1 MYCVAGLITII
12 CCFASTNCFYFYCK
26 YFCILGSSSC
36 SDLILRDIV
45 YDSKELKLD
54 LQWLYLP
61 AWTDSNYTHFNITVT
76 SCIKG
81 DMALQ
86 VLKIPLN
93 YSAISLDNIT
103 ETTKIAISICS
114 MTPLYD
120 RCTNKCNVSSV
131 FVNSFLGTDNAI
143 KYTLQINET
152 LFLASSIDYYED
164 ISRALL
170 INGKFYMVNASNTS
184 QPIIYGTDALE
195 YSIVQMVYTICV
207 IGQNAFEEFGR
218 NLTIQ
223 EMFIGQS
230 ICGNSCTQ
238 QRGQKY
244 NIDIVAIPQ
253 SITAVC
259 SGASALIEPSSTE
272 IKTQSNIISVSHLM
286 TKGIITILS
295 TSPSIMPL
303 YSAIG

>member
-81 DMALQ
+81 DVALQ

-120 RCTNKCNVSSV
+120 WCTNKCNVSSV
-131 FVNSFLGTDNAI
+131 FVNSFLRTDNAI

-152 LFLASSIDYYED
+152 LFLASSIDYYEA

-272 IKTQSNIISVSHLM
+272 IKTQSNIVSVSHLM

-295 TSPSIMPL
+295 TSPSVMPL